1 MLNYETETLEFKK
14 TLYEINQAMISLT
27 SMLNTAGHGTLCFCV
42 DNNGNPVDQ
51 PIEKDIIQR
60 LSLMIKSSI
69 KPTVIPLIQFDSLD
83 GIQTIK
89 LTVKGEKA
97 PYSAFGHYFIRDDDQ
112 DIEMTQDDLESFF
125 KKRHSNNSTWEH
137 SLTDFTSEDVDERQL
152 IELINKAN
160 ECHRIKYVYKNAD
173 EALGMLSLEEDGYL
187 NNACFSL
194 LSTKKPHLIE
204 EIVYATDEKRTIIDK
219 KSFCGNIFDCIK
231 EEFSFIK
238 KNIRWA
244 LKQVGDRTDEIPE
257 VPLNALYEI
266 VLNSLIH
273 KDYTSEKPN
282 KIEITPGSISISNPG
297 EMSSSFSVNDFYKET
312 LGTQPRNPLIAIIM
326 YLSGEIKDLGGG
338 FKIILDTLKEVGISY
353 SIKNENGYFS
363 FIIKRRSQD
372 QNEKEKKLNEKISN
386 LKLTKAD
393 KALLDYFRQNDTLN
407 SISNASS
414 ALSLSTITIQRSINK
429 LVSSE
434 IIKRIGSKKEGYW
447 KLK

>member
-14 TLYEINQAMISLT
+14 TLYETKQAMISLT
-27 SMLNTAGHGTLCFCV
+27 AMLNTCGHGTLYFCI
-42 DNNGNPVDQ
+42 DNNGNPVVQ
-51 PIEKDIIQR
+51 PIDKDIIQR

-69 KPTVIPLIQFDSLD
+69 KPAVIPLIQFDSLD

-97 PYSAFGHYFIRDDDQ
+97 PYSAFGHYFIREDDQ
-112 DIEMTQDDLESFF
+112 DIEMSKDDLESFF
-125 KKRHSNNSTWEH
+125 KKRHLNNSTWEH
-137 SLTDFTSEDVDERQL
+137 SLTDFTSEDIDERLL
-152 IELINKAN
+152 IDLINKAN

-173 EALGMLSLEEDGYL
+173 EALEMLTLEEDGYL

-194 LSTKKPHLIE
+194 LSTKKPHFIE
-204 EIVYATDEKRTIIDK
+204 EIVYATDEKQTIIDK
-219 KSFCGNIFDCIK
+219 KIFYGNILECIN
-231 EEFSFIK
+231 EEFSFVK

-244 LKQVGDRTDEIPE
+244 VKETGDTKEEIPE

-273 KDYTSEKPN
+273 KDYVSEKPN
-282 KIEITPGSISISNPG
+282 KIEITSGSITISNPG
-297 EMSSSFSVNDFYKET
+297 EMSSTFSINDFYKET

-326 YLSGEIKDLGGG
+326 YLSGETKELGGG
-338 FKIILDTLKEVGISY
+338 FKIILDAFKEVGISY
-353 SIKNENGYFS
+353 STKNEDGHFS
-363 FIIKRRSQD
+363 FIIKRRKED
-372 QNEKEKKLNEKISN
+372 QNEKEKKLNEKLGG

-393 KALLDYFRQNDTLN
+393 KALLDYFTQNDTLN
-407 SISNASS
+407 SISNASN

-429 LVSSE
+429 LVSSD

>member
-27 SMLNTAGHGTLCFCV
+27 AMLNTSGHGTLYFCV
-42 DNNGNPVDQ
+42 DNNGNPVNQ

-69 KPTVIPLIQFDSLD
+69 KPAVIPLIQFDSLD

-89 LTVKGEKA
+89 LTVKGEKT
-97 PYSAFGHYFIRDDDQ
+97 PYSAFGHYFIRGDDQ

-125 KKRHSNNSTWEH
+125 KKRHSNNSAWEH
-137 SLTDFTSEDVDERQL
+137 SLTDFKSEDIDERQL

-173 EALGMLSLEEDGYL
+173 EALEMLSLEEEGYL
-187 NNACFSL
+187 NNACFLL
-194 LSTKKPHLIE
+194 LSNKKSHLIE

-219 KSFCGNIFDCIK
+219 KSFYGNIFDCIK
-231 EEFSFIK
+231 EELSFIK

-244 LKQVGDRTDEIPE
+244 LKQVGDNVDEIPE
-257 VPLNALYEI
+257 IPLTAIYEI

-273 KDYTSEKPN
+273 KDYISEKPN
-282 KIEITPGSISISNPG
+282 KIEIAPGSISISNPG
-297 EMSSSFSVNDFYKET
+297 EMSSSFSINDFYKET

-338 FKIILDTLKEVGISY
+338 FKIILDALKEVGISY

-363 FIIKRRSQD
+363 FIIKRKSQD
-372 QNEKEKKLNEKISN
+372 QNEKEKKLNEKIGD

-393 KALLDYFRQNDTLN
+393 NALLDYFKQNDTLN

-429 LVSSE
+429 LVSNE

>member
-27 SMLNTAGHGTLCFCV
+27 AMLNTSGHGTLYFCV
-42 DNNGNPVDQ
+42 DNNGNPVNQ

-69 KPTVIPLIQFDSLD
+69 KPAVIPLIQFDSLD

-97 PYSAFGHYFIRDDDQ
+97 PYSAFGRYFIRDDDQ
-112 DIEMTQDDLESFF
+112 DIEMSQDDLESFF
-125 KKRHSNNSTWEH
+125 KKRHLNNSTWEH
-137 SLTDFTSEDVDERQL
+137 SLTDFTSEDIDERQL
-152 IELINKAN
+152 IELINNAN

-173 EALGMLSLEEDGYL
+173 EALEMLSLEEEGYL

-194 LSTKKPHLIE
+194 LSIKKPHLIE

-219 KSFCGNIFDCIK
+219 KSFYGNIFECI
-231 EEFSFIK
+231 EEESSFVK

-244 LKQVGDRTDEIPE
+244 LNQVDEIPE
-257 VPLNALYEI
+257 IPLNALYEI

-273 KDYTSEKPN
+273 KDYTSDKPN
-282 KIEITPGSISISNPG
+282 KIEITPGSICISNPG
-297 EMSSSFSVNDFYKET
+297 EMSSSFSINDFYKET
-312 LGTQPRNPLIAIIM
+312 LGIQPRNPLIAIIM
-326 YLSGEIKDLGGG
+326 YISGKIKDLGGG
-338 FKIILDTLKEVGISY
+338 FKIILDALKEVGISY
-353 SIKNENGYFS
+353 SVKNEDGYFS

-372 QNEKEKKLNEKISN
+372 QNEKEKKLNEKISD

-429 LVSSE
+429 LVSNE